1 VARLNLSLFTVF
13 IVAGPFWGQIPT
25 VANQGPA
32 TSAEASVQ
40 TLRTT
45 SRAVLVDVIV
55 SDRKGKP
62 VTGLKPGDFTLTE
75 QGETQTVSFFEEHT
89 GSVPAAAAELPK
101 LPLNTYSNFS
111 SLPAPDSVNV
121 LLLDSVNTRMESQ
134 SFVHSQA
141 MKFLKSAKPGSR
153 MAIFTMGLG
162 LHFIQGFTDDP
173 ALLMAALNNKK
184 NNEVESSMM
193 IKGQDESNAQA
204 EVVGMMQA
212 PTPAGGTTASP
223 EMINALKEFFA
234 EQDTSQNFDRGFVTL
249 ANLQRLA
256 TFLTAFPGRKNVIW
270 FTESIPPFLSIGN
283 GPDALATMASDP
295 GLETE
300 YKKTMNMLAAA
311 RMALYPVDAR
321 GVATT
326 GFYQADN
333 KLPSTISRPYQITG
347 VDSDPT
353 QIGKDPTVSPTPNAP
368 GAQVSNVSDETTK
381 RNSDQMMQEIFAQDS
396 GGKAFAN
403 TNGLS
408 QVIDNISRASS
419 DFYTLS
425 YTPINAKMD
434 GGFRKIEVKVGD
446 GKYALSYRRGY
457 FALDS
462 DLPGAA
468 ITERNQQIQKLAAQ
482 NRGAVDPLLAFM
494 DLGMPQ
500 STQIIYRTRIQAV
513 PAGAA
518 GSSATN
524 DAAKGQQT
532 TYGVDFLVDLDDLD
546 LKLNSDGNHE
556 GKLNISLI
564 VYDRYG
570 KIVSRKDHLVGLSI
584 KPDVYSVFQNTG
596 VQLHAEIGAPKGNL
610 WLRTG
615 VYDQASKKVGTLEV
629 PLSAIKA
636 TEAAGQ

>member
-1 VARLNLSLFTVF
+1 MVRFKLPLFAVIF
-13 IVAGPFWGQIPT
+13 LASQLLAQIPT
-25 VANQGPA
+25 GQNQSTAVPPD
-32 TSAEASVQ
+32 ASVQ

-62 VTGLKPGDFTLTE
+62 VTGLKQEDFTITD
-75 QGETQTVSFFEEHT
+75 QGRPQAVSFFEEHT
-89 GSVPAAAAELPK
+89 GAVPDAEVELPK
-101 LPLNTYSNFS
+101 LPPDVFSNFS
-111 SLPAPDSVNV
+111 PFPTPDAMNV

-141 MKFLKSAKPGSR
+141 IRFLKGAKPGSH
-153 MAIFTMGLG
+153 MAMFAMGLG

-193 IKGQDESNAQA
+193 IKGQDETNAQA
-204 EVVGMMQA
+204 EVVGMMEA
-212 PTPAGGTTASP
+212 PTPAGGSTASP
-223 EMINALKEFFA
+223 EMISAFKEFLA

-270 FTESIPPFLSIGN
+270 FTESIPPFLSIGS
-283 GPDALATMASDP
+283 GPDAVATMASDP
-295 GLETE
+295 GLEAE

-326 GFYQADN
+326 AFYQADN
-333 KLPSTISRPYQITG
+333 KLPSTITAPYQITG
-347 VDSDPT
+347 DDSNPT
-353 QIGKDPTVSPTPNAP
+353 QIGKDPTVSPTPNAA
-368 GAQVSNVSDETTK
+368 GAQVSNGNDEATK

-408 QVIDNISRASS
+408 QVIDNISAASN

-425 YTPINAKMD
+425 YTPANPKMD

-468 ITERNQQIQKLAAQ
+468 ITERNQEIKKLAAQ
-482 NRGAVDPLLAFM
+482 NPGAVDPLLAFM
-494 DLGMPQ
+494 ELGMPQ
-500 STQIIYRTRIQAV
+500 STQIIYKTRVQ
-513 PAGAA
+513 PLPPGA
-518 GSSATN
+518 GSSSTSN
-524 DAAKGQQT
+524 DAAQGQQT
-532 TYGVDFLVDLDDLD
+532 TYGVDFLVDLNDLD
-546 LKLNSDGNHE
+546 LKLNPDGNHE

-570 KIVSRKDHLVGLSI
+570 KVVSRKDHLVGLSI
-584 KPDVYSVFQNTG
+584 KPDAYAVFESSG
-596 VQLHAEIGAPKGNL
+596 LQLHAEIGAPKGNL

-615 VYDQASKKVGTLEV
+615 VYDQASRKVGTLEI
-629 PLSAIKA
+629 PLGAVKPLE
-636 TEAAGQ
+636 TAGQ

>member
-1 VARLNLSLFTVF
+1 VARFKFLVVAASLLAVPLLAQNAT
-13 IVAGPFWGQIPT
+13 AQT
-25 VANQGPA
+25 QAPA
-32 TSAEASVQ
+32 SSPDASSQ

-62 VTGLKPGDFTLTE
+62 VTGLKQGDFTVTE
-75 QGETQTVSFFEEHT
+75 QGKPQTVSFFEEHT
-89 GSVPAAAAELPK
+89 GAVPNDEAELPK
-101 LPLNTYSNFS
+101 LPPDVFSNFS
-111 SLPAPDSVNV
+111 PFPTPDAVNV

-162 LHFIQGFTDDP
+162 LHFIQGFTEDP

-193 IKGQDESNAQA
+193 IKGQDETNGQA

-212 PTPAGGTTASP
+212 PAPGGGTVASP
-223 EMINALKEFFA
+223 EAISALKQFFA
-234 EQDTSQNFDRGFVTL
+234 EQDTSLNFDRGFVTL

-270 FTESIPPFLSIGN
+270 FTESIPPFLSIGS

-295 GLETE
+295 GLEAE

-333 KLPSTISRPYQITG
+333 KLPSTISAPYQITG
-347 VDSDPT
+347 VDSNPT
-353 QIGKDPTVSPTPNAP
+353 QIGKDPTVSPTSNAP
-368 GAQVSNVSDETTK
+368 GAQVSNVNDETTK

-408 QVIDNISRASS
+408 QVIDNISTTGS
-419 DFYTLS
+419 DFYTIS

-457 FALDS
+457 YAIEA

-468 ITERNQQIQKLAAQ
+468 LTERSRQIQKLAAQ
-482 NRGAVDPLLAFM
+482 NPGAVDPLLAFM

-500 STQIIYRTRIQAV
+500 STQIIYKTRVQPL

-518 GSSATN
+518 NSSASN
-524 DAAKGQQT
+524 DAAQGQHT
-532 TYGVDFLVDLDDLD
+532 TYGVDFLVDLNDLD

-570 KIVSRKDHLVGLSI
+570 KIVSRKDHIVGLSI
-584 KPDVYSVFQNTG
+584 KPDVYTVFESTG
-596 VQLHAEIGAPKGNL
+596 VQLHAEISAPKGNL

-615 VYDQASKKVGTLEV
+615 VYDQASQKVGTLEV
-629 PLSAIKA
+629 PLSAVKPVESA
-636 TEAAGQ
+636 DQ

>member
-1 VARLNLSLFTVF
+1 MVRFKLPLFAVIF
-13 IVAGPFWGQIPT
+13 LASQLLAQIPT
-25 VANQGPA
+25 GQNQSTAVPPD
-32 TSAEASVQ
+32 ASVQ

-62 VTGLKPGDFTLTE
+62 VTGLKQEDFTITD
-75 QGETQTVSFFEEHT
+75 QGRPQAVSFFEEHT
-89 GSVPAAAAELPK
+89 GAVPDAEVELPK
-101 LPLNTYSNFS
+101 LPPDVFSNFS
-111 SLPAPDSVNV
+111 PFPTPDAMNV

-141 MKFLKSAKPGSR
+141 IRFLKGAKPGSH
-153 MAIFTMGLG
+153 MAMFAMGLG

-193 IKGQDESNAQA
+193 IKGQDETNAQA
-204 EVVGMMQA
+204 EVVGMMEA
-212 PTPAGGTTASP
+212 PTPAGGSTASP
-223 EMINALKEFFA
+223 EMISAFKEFLA
-234 EQDTSQNFDRGFVTL
+234 EQDTSENFDRGFVTL

-270 FTESIPPFLSIGN
+270 FTESIPPFLSIGS
-283 GPDALATMASDP
+283 GPDAVATMASDP
-295 GLETE
+295 GLEAE

-326 GFYQADN
+326 AFYQADN
-333 KLPSTISRPYQITG
+333 KLPSTITAPYQITG
-347 VDSDPT
+347 DDSNPT
-353 QIGKDPTVSPTPNAP
+353 QIGKDPTVSPTPNAA
-368 GAQVSNVSDETTK
+368 GAQVSNGNDEATK

-408 QVIDNISRASS
+408 QVIDNISAASN

-425 YTPINAKMD
+425 YTPANPKMD

-468 ITERNQQIQKLAAQ
+468 ITERNQEIKKLAAQ
-482 NRGAVDPLLAFM
+482 NPGAVDPLLAFM
-494 DLGMPQ
+494 ELGMPQ
-500 STQIIYRTRIQAV
+500 STQIIYKTRVQ
-513 PAGAA
+513 PLPPGA
-518 GSSATN
+518 GSSSTSN
-524 DAAKGQQT
+524 DAAQGQQT
-532 TYGVDFLVDLDDLD
+532 TYGVDFLVDLNDLD
-546 LKLNSDGNHE
+546 LKLNPDGNHE

-570 KIVSRKDHLVGLSI
+570 KVVSRKDHLVGLSI
-584 KPDVYSVFQNTG
+584 KPDAYAVFESSG
-596 VQLHAEIGAPKGNL
+596 LQLHAEIGAPKGNL

-615 VYDQASKKVGTLEV
+615 VYDQASRKVGTLEI
-629 PLSAIKA
+629 PLGAVKPLE
-636 TEAAGQ
+636 TAGQ